1 MRRLQ
6 DLRGVHPAV
15 IKKMR
20 QYAIKQA
27 LDELGENANPERI
40 EQVAKAHIL
49 SYAELKEAF
58 YAKHPREN

>member
-27 LDELGENANPERI
+27 LEELGENANPERI